1 MGFQDRGYYR
11 ERYTPSFAPEWTA
24 VMTIIIVN
32 IGLWVANLVAAGEIP
47 ITAFLAL
54 KGNLFERPWDLWQ
67 LVTYGFVHDP
77 TSPMHVFV
85 NMLALFFFGREVE
98 AVLGRERFVRFYL
111 IAIVIA
117 GLAWLASLR
126 IEGMRA
132 TLVGASGGVAAV
144 IAMFIWYFPRQTVLI
159 YGILPVPA
167 WAFGLLYFF
176 SDLQGAAG
184 GGGRVA
190 HVAHIGAPSSAAL
203 RMAGGQL
210 ENLTRRI
217 AARPPGDGFAA
228 GPMCGSFGDR
238 TTETGPTTPNTRSS
252 RPTSTG
258 SSKRSAA
265 PESRR
270 SLPRSERR
278 SPTPAGGSRNG
289 CGSTRSGLSDR
300 ACRRRRPRLSA
311 LAGVHRPR

>member
-11 ERYTPSFAPEWTA
+11 ERHTPSFAPEWTA

-32 IGLWVANLVAAGEIP
+32 IGLWVANLLAAGEIP

-117 GLAWLASLR
+117 GLAWLAGLR
-126 IEGMRA
+126 GGGMMA

-144 IAMFIWYFPRQTVLI
+144 VAMFIWYFPRQTVLI

-167 WAFGLLYFF
+167 WAFGLLYFV

-190 HVAHIGAPSSAAL
+190 HVAHIGGAL
-203 RMAGGQL
+203 FGLLYAWQGGQI
-210 ENLTRRI
+210 ESVTRRI
-217 AARPPGDGFAA
+217 GEAA
-228 GPMCGSFGDR
+228 
-238 TTETGPTTPNTRSS
+238 
-252 RPTSTG
+252 
-258 SSKRSAA
+258 
-265 PESRR
+265 
-270 SLPRSERR
+270 
-278 SPTPAGGSRNG
+278 
-289 CGSTRSGLSDR
+289 SGWL
-300 ACRRRRPRLSA
+300 RRRPDVRLYRGQDDHDRTNDAEYEKLKADVDRILEKISRSGESSLTSQERKT
-311 LAGVHRPR
+311 LADASRRLKERMR

>member
-190 HVAHIGAPSSAAL
+190 HVAHIGGAL
-203 RMAGGQL
+203 FGLLYAWQGGQL

-217 AARPPGDGFAA
+217 GEAA
-228 GPMCGSFGDR
+228 GGWF
-238 TTETGPTTPNTRSS
+238 
-252 RPTSTG
+252 
-258 SSKRSAA
+258 
-265 PESRR
+265 
-270 SLPRSERR
+270 
-278 SPTPAGGSRNG
+278 
-289 CGSTRSGLSDR
+289 
-300 ACRRRRPRLSA
+300 RRRPDVRLFRGQDDRDRTDDAEYEKLKADVDRILEKISRSGESSLTSQERKT
-311 LAGVHRPR
+311 LADASRRLKERMR

>member
-117 GLAWLASLR
+117 
-126 IEGMRA
+126 
-132 TLVGASGGVAAV
+132 
-144 IAMFIWYFPRQTVLI
+144 
-159 YGILPVPA
+159 
-167 WAFGLLYFF
+167 
-176 SDLQGAAG
+176 
-184 GGGRVA
+184 
-190 HVAHIGAPSSAAL
+190 
-203 RMAGGQL
+203 
-210 ENLTRRI
+210 NLT
-217 AARPPGDGFAA
+217 
-228 GPMCGSFGDR
+228 
-238 TTETGPTTPNTRSS
+238 
-252 RPTSTG
+252 
-258 SSKRSAA
+258 
-265 PESRR
+265 
-270 SLPRSERR
+270 
-278 SPTPAGGSRNG
+278 
-289 CGSTRSGLSDR
+289 
-300 ACRRRRPRLSA
+300 
-311 LAGVHRPR
+311 

>member
-117 GLAWLASLR
+117 GLAWLAGLR

-190 HVAHIGAPSSAAL
+190 HVAHIGGAL
-203 RMAGGQL
+203 FGLLYAWQGGQL

-217 AARPPGDGFAA
+217 GAAA
-228 GPMCGSFGDR
+228 GGWF
-238 TTETGPTTPNTRSS
+238 
-252 RPTSTG
+252 
-258 SSKRSAA
+258 
-265 PESRR
+265 
-270 SLPRSERR
+270 
-278 SPTPAGGSRNG
+278 
-289 CGSTRSGLSDR
+289 
-300 ACRRRRPRLSA
+300 RRRPDVRLFRGQDDRDRTDDAEYEKLKADVDRILEKISRSGESSLTSQERKT
-311 LAGVHRPR
+311 LADASRRLKERMR